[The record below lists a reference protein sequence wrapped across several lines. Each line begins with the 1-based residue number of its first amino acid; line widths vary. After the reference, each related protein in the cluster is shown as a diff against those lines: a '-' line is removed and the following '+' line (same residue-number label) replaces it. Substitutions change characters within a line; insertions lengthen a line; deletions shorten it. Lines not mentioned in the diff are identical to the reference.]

1 MNKKF
6 LKYDKKSTR
15 KIIVN
20 IDEFN
25 AFLQELDAKVEFVK
39 RSKDLQEAY
48 DEFIKLV
55 DAGFDQEYVGLSI
68 YEYDE
73 KFYGANV
80 SLINYSEN
88 TPPEILLSNALGV
101 RVLRYGWVKDSAGL
115 YLDDLL
121 ELTYKLK

>member
-39 RSKDLQEAY
+39 RSKDLQESY

-101 RVLRYGWVKDSAGL
+101 KVLSYRWVKDSAGL